1 MQRLLIATLLA
12 SVAIAPAYAKDK
24 NRGALEAIQ
33 DSLGDKALDRYED
46 KIERLEGRLEGAGD
60 EERQRIE
67 NIIESVT
74 ERYEAK
80 WGELPEEPPPPPPEP
95 TKETIWKD
103 DFNREAGNLG
113 NGWEGQLGKSGVDG
127 EHLTVYSSAGQSSTA
142 TNAIDLKGLPA
153 YTDLT
158 VSYTVAFD
166 PTRGDRQFNTYWSAD
181 GSDWTKASPIID
193 DAGVSSFTV
202 QNNGFQGFGI
212 RFETLNFTGVI
223 IDDVTLTGALPA
235 DYSPA
240 LTQ

>member
-1 MQRLLIATLLA
+1 MKKLSCVSTFVLLA
-12 SVAIAPAYAKDK
+12 FALTPALAKDRDK
-24 NRGALEAIQ
+24 NERAGDRAQELIDAWQ
-33 DSLGDKALDRYED
+33 DRIDSGNLSEKQADKAQELID
-46 KIERLEGRLEGAGD
+46 KIVDRFD
-60 EERQRIE
+60 I
-67 NIIESVT
+67 
-74 ERYEAK
+74 
-80 WGELPEEPPPPPPEP
+80 ELPPPPPPPPPPPEP

-127 EHLTVYSSAGQSSTA
+127 EHLNVYSSAGQSSTA